1 VKEVGFVNYILLLLI
16 TLGTVFQSLARKEYN
31 TKTGNC
37 AFTFSAASVLFA
49 LLFFLFC
56 IKGKFSITMESFWY
70 AVGFAVA
77 YMVTCVS
84 LHYAIQTGPLS
95 LTTLFSSYSLLIPTL
110 YGLLKC
116 NEKVSFVLLIG
127 IVLLMVSIF
136 FVNIEEEGEKRI
148 TVKWVFYALLTFLG
162 NGSCSV
168 LQKMQQSASGGLY
181 GNEFMVVALTVSLIG
196 MSVFALIVEG
206 ENIRENLKK
215 GIVEYA
221 VCGLSNAVANF
232 LVLFLVTRLP
242 ASVMFPVISAGG
254 IVITTLLSIFRY
266 HEKLSVFQHIGILL
280 GAGSVIFLNL
290 T

>member
-1 VKEVGFVNYILLLLI
+1 L
-16 TLGTVFQSLARKEYN
+16 
-31 TKTGNC
+31 
-37 AFTFSAASVLFA
+37 
-49 LLFFLFC
+49 
-56 IKGKFSITMESFWY
+56 
-70 AVGFAVA
+70 
-77 YMVTCVS
+77 
-84 LHYAIQTGPLS
+84 
-95 LTTLFSSYSLLIPTL
+95 
-110 YGLLKC
+110 
-116 NEKVSFVLLIG
+116 VLLIG